1 VDERVMRKPTDAE
14 LIAAGW
20 KSPPAVS
27 PPPLAGLLE
36 ELRAAE
42 LEDGPG
48 CWTMFGPDCDAVLR
62 EALKH
67 QPELHLRRKVTKRDG
82 EMWGIASTPGG

>member
-1 VDERVMRKPTDAE
+1 MRKPTDAE

-20 KSPPAVS
+20 KSPPS
-27 PPPLAGLLE
+27 PPPSLDGLLR
-36 ELRAAE
+36 ELREA
-42 LEDGPG
+42 GPG
-48 CWTMFGPDCDAVLR
+48 CWTVFDPDCDAVLR

-82 EMWGIASTPGG
+82 EMWGIATNRETTP